1 MSKWNVCNL
10 VFVIMLQ
17 KNMRKFPIFISEYFS
32 LTQNLVEEVSSKMN
46 KCSETYIQRNYLHC
60 YWQLILIR
68 VNDNPLFLMELF
80 IAIGLPIVLLFGLTL
95 LFISDGIPSWVQQF
109 YRNSSTLWNFGIVAM
124 STMALITYL
133 ARR

>member
-46 KCSETYIQRNYLHC
+46 KGSETYIQRNYLHC